1 MKNAVI
7 GMGTNIGNRLEN
19 LNNAV
24 EAINLLPNTKVIKI
38 SDFYETDPIG
48 YLEQDKFMNACI
60 FLETELSPHALLG
73 ACLGIE
79 AGFHRVRTIKN
90 GPRILDL
97 DLLFYENEIIDT
109 PDLILPHP
117 RIKER
122 AFVLVPLQDLEL
134 SSAICPYN
142 ICEILKEIGT
152 DGVNKAITDSKEAV
166 L

>member
-7 GMGTNIGNRLEN
+7 GMGTNIGNKEEN
-19 LNNAV
+19 LRGAI
-24 EAINLLPNTKVIKI
+24 EALNLLPNTKVIKV
-38 SDFYETDPIG
+38 SDFYETEPVG
-48 YLEQDKFMNACI
+48 YLDQDNFLNACVL
-60 FLETELSPHALLG
+60 LETELSPHTLLG

-79 AGFHRVRTIKN
+79 AGFYRVRTIKN

-97 DLLFYENEIIDT
+97 DLLFYENEVIGT

-122 AFVLVPLQDLEL
+122 AFVLVPLKDLEL
-134 SSAICPYN
+134 SSDICPYN
-142 ICEILKEIGT
+142 IPELLKEVGT
-152 DGVNKAITDSKEAV
+152 NGITKRRSS